1 MFGPPAG
8 GIKFGGVCDS
18 AVGFGVSD
26 WGWGCEEGE
35 SLGIGLEVGGF

>member
-8 GIKFGGVCDS
+8 GIKFWGACDGAS
-18 AVGFGVSD
+18 GFGVSD
-26 WGWGCEEGE
+26 WGCCCKEGE